1 MELDE
6 REFIRRNARLVEE
19 WENTPRKPDDLYSD
33 MTREEVIRLSM
44 YQQELLAS
52 REQENKDLHDKLDSV
67 LAQLTETNA
76 TLACLTRMLADKD
89 SEIKALMESKQESD
103 SLIQALTEQLKRGYK
118 DRFGSKSQKGSAS
131 AKAKKEERSHQQDK
145 DDFDGTSGSI
155 GGSGNQTSS
164 STSSEP
170 ASKTRTENQLTADML
185 RRGSS
190 YRHSKA
196 DNKVTHRSNLSKLP
210 AGAIIIKITRQY
222 ACEISGDEDARYIPS
237 LFAQLYA
244 QEDTFKKAGLTPE
257 QIRQARRLPGYLD
270 IIGQLRSKLETLT
283 ADVHPPRGELMEKAI
298 RYLDTF
304 WKQLFRYLD
313 DGRYSIDNNI
323 AERNIRPLAGERKN
337 SLFFGS
343 HKMARASAIYHT
355 AIATCRMTGVS
366 VMEYFKTF
374 FRRIIEGARDYSLL
388 MPHTI

>member
-1 MELDE
+1 MKE
-6 REFIRRNARLVEE
+6 REFIRRNARLVEQ

-103 SLIQALTEQLKRGYK
+103 SLIQALTEQLKRGNK

-131 AKAKKEERSHQQDK
+131 AKAQKEERSHLQDK

-155 GGSGNQTSS
+155 GGSGDQISS
-164 STSSEP
+164 STSSES

-210 AGAIIIKITRQY
+210 EGAVIIKITRQY
-222 ACEISGDEDARYIPS
+222 AYEQKTIVTEHEYDVVTYKIGDRIVNAHSLRTARS
-237 LFAQLYA
+237 
-244 QEDTFKKAGLTPE
+244 
-257 QIRQARRLPGYLD
+257 
-270 IIGQLRSKLETLT
+270 
-283 ADVHPPRGELMEKAI
+283 
-298 RYLDTF
+298 
-304 WKQLFRYLD
+304 
-313 DGRYSIDNNI
+313 
-323 AERNIRPLAGERKN
+323 RP
-337 SLFFGS
+337 
-343 HKMARASAIYHT
+343 
-355 AIATCRMTGVS
+355 
-366 VMEYFKTF
+366 
-374 FRRIIEGARDYSLL
+374 
-388 MPHTI
+388 